1 VEAVRTLL
9 LEAAEAHPLFLDT
22 PGPNVQVI
30 EANDLGVTVRLM
42 AWTASQSNAYTLATD
57 VREAVLAKL
66 PGVASPVGLVTA
78 APALATPEAPRP

>member
-1 VEAVRTLL
+1 
-9 LEAAEAHPLFLDT
+9 
-22 PGPNVQVI
+22 VQVI